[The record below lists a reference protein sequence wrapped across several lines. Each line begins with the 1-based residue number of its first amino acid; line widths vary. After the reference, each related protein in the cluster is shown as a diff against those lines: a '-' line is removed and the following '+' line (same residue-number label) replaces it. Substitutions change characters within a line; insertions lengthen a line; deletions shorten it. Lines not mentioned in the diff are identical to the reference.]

1 MRFVTRA
8 LLVALVAAM
17 TLSSS
22 VAAAALPSLAVAY
35 APAAAVTD
43 ADDLIPYV
51 EEVRAALT
59 VLGAPTITELEIL
72 DNAPLADWYEEGARY
87 VAAPSGDMGQV
98 TMTILS
104 WIVEDGTDEHA
115 EFLEAIESLKAYGPT
130 RGGATEVTPAATAD
144 AFGANEAIDYV
155 VVGASGGQPKNI
167 LLGRLARFGKAIA
180 YVSTDVDLTKP
191 EVSDGDKMGVA
202 LINTILAKLVA
213 DKAK

>member
-8 LLVALVAAM
+8 LLVAILAA
-17 TLSSS
+17 TPLSSS
-22 VAAAALPSLAVAY
+22 VAAAAAPPSVAVR
-35 APAAAVTD
+35 APSAAVTD

-59 VLGAPTITELEIL
+59 VMGAPTITEHEIL

-87 VAAPSGDMGQV
+87 VAAPTGDTGQI

-104 WIVEDGTDEHA
+104 WIVENGTDEHA
-115 EFLEAIESLKAYGPT
+115 EFMDAIESLKAYGPT
-130 RGGATEVTPAATAD
+130 RGGATEVTQVATAD

-155 VVGASGGQPKNI
+155 VVGVSGGQPKNV
-167 LLGRLARFGKAIA
+167 LLGRLARFGKAIS

-191 EVSDGDKMGVA
+191 EVTDGDKMGIA